1 MHRTIVQQNLC
12 IDERKERQRVF
23 TEGVQAK
30 KKKSSP
36 RLFLQQLHEPFE
48 VISIG
53 FLVGAN
59 LDAKDKLAMRNKQ
72 PAVTVQKTE
81 G

>member
-12 IDERKERQRVF
+12 IDDRKERQRVF
-23 TEGVQAK
+23 TEGVQA

-59 LDAKDKLAMRNKQ
+59 LDAKDRLAMRNKQ
-72 PAVTVQKTE
+72 PAVTMQKAE
-81 G
+81 E

>member
-30 KKKSSP
+30 KIVT
-36 RLFLQQLHEPFE
+36 E
-48 VISIG
+48 VISSATPRAVRSYLNRISG
-53 FLVGAN
+53 RSQPGC
-59 LDAKDKLAMRNKQ
+59 KDRLAMRNKQ
-72 PAVTVQKTE
+72 PAVTMQKTE